1 MDLAFG
7 CNEKV
12 KFSVS
17 GNGSVH
23 LSGYFIPTENE
34 NGFENGLK
42 NGQTEGKE
50 KKRARRATNLPSD
63 VESTD
68 NLKLKKL
75 EHGVEIENLIIGEG
89 EEVKDGDMIWFS
101 YVTSVNGN
109 MIGESKDG
117 VSMIVGSEDV
127 IAGWNIGVIGMKP
140 GSKRRIIPPP
150 NAAYGKTGFP
160 PIIPPNATVISEI
173 QLLRIE
179 NQQIK

>member
-1 MDLAFG
+1 M
-7 CNEKV
+7 
-12 KFSVS
+12 
-17 GNGSVH
+17 
-23 LSGYFIPTENE
+23 
-34 NGFENGLK
+34 
-42 NGQTEGKE
+42 
-50 KKRARRATNLPSD
+50 
-63 VESTD
+63 
-68 NLKLKKL
+68 
-75 EHGVEIENLIIGEG
+75 IIGEG

-101 YVTSVNGN
+101 YVTSVNDN

-140 GSKRRIIPPP
+140 GSKRRIISPP
-150 NAAYGKTGFP
+150 NAAYGTTGYP